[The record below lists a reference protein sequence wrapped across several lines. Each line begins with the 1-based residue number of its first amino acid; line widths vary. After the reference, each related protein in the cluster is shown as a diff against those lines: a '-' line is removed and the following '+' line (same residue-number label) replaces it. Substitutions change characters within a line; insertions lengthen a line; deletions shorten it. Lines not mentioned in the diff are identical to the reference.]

1 MCKAGAGQE
10 STSGEADTPGYP
22 LTDEPVIQKDHRKTT
37 RLYMPR
43 NNTKINQSSMDLLQ
57 SWRGNCD
64 VQLLIYNSNPKDP
77 NISEIAKVTDYV
89 VAYSCKGHST
99 HMEEVEQN
107 KKLIL
112 RADELTKDKTD
123 VTRICKQVM
132 NEACKKRMISKQE
145 SMVLLGDLDL
155 TLCTETI
162 ENVSISRSKRLRKTE
177 ERETNTSHVTKY
189 TNRSALYENMNMAE
203 YYNITNNTDP
213 NAKLMIPNFVGV
225 NGSAVFPVTEN
236 YARHVLIA
244 YRPWREYPANLEWKA
259 EFEQFINSP
268 TCPLA
273 AQLPYRRVM
282 LRHIEK
288 MTHYQPKNATPDHSK
303 NPIDPEDEEFMTL
316 CGLKTSDDVDH
327 DTAVLQSIDR
337 GLDYKWDFPAMVSL
351 FMITTIRSHPRFL

>member
-1 MCKAGAGQE
+1 
-10 STSGEADTPGYP
+10 
-22 LTDEPVIQKDHRKTT
+22 
-37 RLYMPR
+37 MPR
-43 NNTKINQSSMDLLQ
+43 NNTKITQSSMDLLQ

-112 RADELTKDKTD
+112 RSDELTKDKTD
-123 VTRICKQVM
+123 VTRVCKQVM

-162 ENVSISRSKRLRKTE
+162 ENVSISRSKRLQKTE
-177 ERETNTSHVTKY
+177 EKGTNKSFVANY
-189 TNRSALYENMNMAE
+189 TNRSVIYENLNMAD
-203 YYNITNNTDP
+203 YYNVVKNTDP
-213 NAKLMIPNFVGV
+213 NEKTRIPNFVGV
-225 NGSAVFPVTEN
+225 NGSPVYPVTDS

-244 YRPWREYPANLEWKA
+244 YRPWREYPAKLDWKA
-259 EFEQFINSP
+259 EFENFINSP
-268 TCPLA
+268 SCPMA

-288 MTHYQPKNATPDHSK
+288 MTYYQPKNASPDHSN
-303 NPIDPEDEEFMTL
+303 NPIDQEDQDLMTL
-316 CGLKTSDDVDH
+316 CGLKTSDDIEY
-327 DTAVLQSIDR
+327 DTAVLKNIDR
-337 GLDYKWDFPAMVSL
+337 GLDYKWDFPAMVSD
-351 FMITTIRSHPRFL
+351 FREYHNNPGMP